1 MKLFLALI
9 LSSSFVFIGFLSAE
23 RQRKCTKALGNAVDF
38 ISTVKTELRFKNA
51 DFSSICRLLDNG
63 SFSFL
68 SSENETISLSTVAGE
83 ENTLVFSE
91 FIKRIGTTD
100 GEGQILLCDE
110 YKEKLFSAYEAQKK
124 KEREKI
130 QVNSSLSLLGALCSF
145 IFFL

>member
-38 ISTVKTELRFKNA
+38 ISAVKTELRFKNA

-68 SSENETISLSTVAGE
+68 SSVW
-83 ENTLVFSE
+83 FSKNRGMSATFLHAVVLQVPHPLQKRLCVGAE
-91 FIKRIGTTD
+91 FR
-100 GEGQILLCDE
+100 
-110 YKEKLFSAYEAQKK
+110 AQKA
-124 KEREKI
+124 
-130 QVNSSLSLLGALCSF
+130 VFPAAA
-145 IFFL
+145 